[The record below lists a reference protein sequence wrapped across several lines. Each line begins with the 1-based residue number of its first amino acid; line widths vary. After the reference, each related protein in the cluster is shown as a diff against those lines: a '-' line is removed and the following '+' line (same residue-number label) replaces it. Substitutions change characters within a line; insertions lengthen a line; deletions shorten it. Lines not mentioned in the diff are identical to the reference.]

1 LELSSSIGDRFEF
14 DESAVAIGDERILK
28 GALWRVYDKE
38 NGHAERLLR
47 TWRKTGTEIDD
58 ELRSLWRYEM
68 RQVRR
73 LMRYR
78 DASDLIVDVLEEL
91 EDDEEFALVLAARGD
106 PISAG
111 GRGRRSRVGP
121 IGRQR
126 ILVWRN
132 ISRLVRAL
140 GVLHDQAIVHG
151 DLSQDCIFSEGG
163 DEPDFR
169 LGGFEWSVRLN
180 ADDQSRATR
189 SKRRPAKTV
198 SFRADWAQLGMVAAD
213 LLGSEQSDPAISNMT
228 SKEQRVLRL
237 LTVPR
242 PNQPLDAKTVAREIE
257 TVVLDLLRLESG
269 RQGKLILIPNPA
281 TLGPKLIEHLGNAID
296 PDNFSDHCKWLQA
309 DLQSDVRVAPRF
321 DGGQR
326 QQCEIVTSSFRYV
339 VEPLRHAPDWRIGYL
354 RALIPNDGR
363 GTGAADPRDLDSPIV
378 VVPNRKD
385 AYDLSRK
392 LGPSAIEWDQYSRP
406 PDEDPLAS
414 ANVLDAL
421 LSIEVIEAVASTLD
435 AFPVAVVEGASEGQ
449 SVALQLVDDDEH
461 QALVEQV
468 GLRPDSERLG
478 DLLDSSDDTPWRL
491 SNSPKLGWSGSADID
506 IDFTHSDYAQNGE
519 QFHFFD
525 CHEIP
530 AGKLFLKPPRD
541 IRTESQVRRRLRN
554 ILLLE
559 GRTDVTVGFDDPW
572 LTRRTRSAS
581 ELDGEPDS
589 DLDEP
594 KRRALDL
601 ISNTEPYVY
610 VVGPPGVGKTF
621 LVSRAIKQIL
631 KSKPDARILVT
642 AQGHE
647 ALKNIQDELRTVIPD
662 DATIIRIG
670 NDDERF
676 ADLDHEAQNVL
687 SRLCKSEALQLRS
700 FRNFQLSLKETLEAT
715 EAAGN
720 ARHPAVSRIGDLI
733 LQSANVVVA
742 GLNSLTISDF
752 AEDAEEFD
760 WLIVEEAA
768 RALGPELAGALPLAP
783 RKILIGDHNQLP
795 PHKAEEIARRFE
807 PTVAKKLLG
816 MAEGRLNFS
825 TDTDQILPLLRALL
839 EDDERFQATISRANR
854 LLEPFRTMVEED
866 ERAIEQNGT
875 EHRRIS
881 VTLTEQRRM
890 DPTIAEIVS
899 NVFYGGDLKTA
910 TSTGARETPVKISG
924 NFPSEPIVVID
935 FPSLQSTDRIENYEK
950 RQGKSLSNPSEADE
964 VIRAVKC
971 LEGGALDGKLPSL
984 AVLSPYRGQVELIS
998 QRLLKEYP
1006 NGGGPKGFRPVRDD
1020 LGFVGTVDAFQG
1032 SEADVV
1038 LLSLV
1043 RNNARV
1049 GGGGLGFLRDRRRM
1063 NVAISR
1069 AKYKLIIVSSLTFMD
1084 LASKGINPKGN
1095 NPKWAFVRDLVNELR
1110 DRDKVLSGG
1119 VRILE
1124 PGKFG

>member
-1 LELSSSIGDRFEF
+1 M
-14 DESAVAIGDERILK
+14 
-28 GALWRVYDKE
+28 
-38 NGHAERLLR
+38 
-47 TWRKTGTEIDD
+47 TG
-58 ELRSLWRYEM
+58 
-68 RQVRR
+68 
-73 LMRYR
+73 
-78 DASDLIVDVLEEL
+78 
-91 EDDEEFALVLAARGD
+91 
-106 PISAG
+106 P
-111 GRGRRSRVGP
+111 
-121 IGRQR
+121 
-126 ILVWRN
+126 
-132 ISRLVRAL
+132 
-140 GVLHDQAIVHG
+140 
-151 DLSQDCIFSEGG
+151 
-163 DEPDFR
+163 
-169 LGGFEWSVRLN
+169 
-180 ADDQSRATR
+180 
-189 SKRRPAKTV
+189 
-198 SFRADWAQLGMVAAD
+198 
-213 LLGSEQSDPAISNMT
+213 
-228 SKEQRVLRL
+228 
-237 LTVPR
+237 
-242 PNQPLDAKTVAREIE
+242 
-257 TVVLDLLRLESG
+257 
-269 RQGKLILIPNPA
+269 
-281 TLGPKLIEHLGNAID
+281 
-296 PDNFSDHCKWLQA
+296 
-309 DLQSDVRVAPRF
+309 
-321 DGGQR
+321 
-326 QQCEIVTSSFRYV
+326 
-339 VEPLRHAPDWRIGYL
+339 
-354 RALIPNDGR
+354 
-363 GTGAADPRDLDSPIV
+363 
-378 VVPNRKD
+378 
-385 AYDLSRK
+385 
-392 LGPSAIEWDQYSRP
+392 
-406 PDEDPLAS
+406 
-414 ANVLDAL
+414 
-421 LSIEVIEAVASTLD
+421 
-435 AFPVAVVEGASEGQ
+435 
-449 SVALQLVDDDEH
+449 DEH
-461 QALVEQV
+461 QTLVEQV

-506 IDFTHSDYAQNGE
+506 IDFTHSDFAPSGE
-519 QFHFFD
+519 QLHFFD

-530 AGKLFLKPPRD
+530 TGKLFLKPPRD
-541 IRTESQVRRRLRN
+541 ISTESQVRRRLRN

-572 LTRRTRSAS
+572 LARRTRSAS
-581 ELDGEPDS
+581 ELEGEPDS

-647 ALKNIQDELRTVIPD
+647 ALKNIQDELRTVVPE

-687 SRLCKSEALQLRS
+687 SRLCKSEALQTRS
-700 FRNFQLSLKETLEAT
+700 FRKFQLSIKETLEST
-715 EAAGN
+715 ETTGN

-742 GLNSLTISDF
+742 GLNSLTVSDF

-816 MAEGRLNFS
+816 MAEGRLSFS

-866 ERAIEQNGT
+866 ERAIGQKGT
-875 EHRRIS
+875 KHRRIS

-890 DPTIAEIVS
+890 DPEIAEIVS
-899 NVFYGGDLKTA
+899 NVFYSGDLKTA
-910 TSTGARETPVKISG
+910 TSTRARETPVKTSG

-935 FPSLQSTDRIENYEK
+935 FPNLQSTDRIENYEK
-950 RQGKSLSNPSEADE
+950 RQGKSLSNPSEVDE

-998 QRLLKEYP
+998 QRLLIEYP
-1006 NGGGPKGFRPVRDD
+1006 NSGGPKGFRPVRDD

-1069 AKYKLIIVSSLTFMD
+1069 AKHKLVIVSSLTFMD
-1084 LASKGINPKGN
+1084 LASKGINPKGD
-1095 NPKWAFVRDLVNELR
+1095 NPRWAFVRDLVNELR
-1110 DRDKVLSGG
+1110 DRDKVLNGG